1 MAISD
6 QMRELKNAIL
16 KRNPIKKVKYIL
28 VLVFPLDFRQ
38 AVERHLSAVSLVVI
52 RSCVD
57 TSFNF

>member
-28 VLVFPLDFRQ
+28 VLVFPLGSRQ
-38 AVERHLSAVSLVVI
+38 AVERHLSAISLVVA